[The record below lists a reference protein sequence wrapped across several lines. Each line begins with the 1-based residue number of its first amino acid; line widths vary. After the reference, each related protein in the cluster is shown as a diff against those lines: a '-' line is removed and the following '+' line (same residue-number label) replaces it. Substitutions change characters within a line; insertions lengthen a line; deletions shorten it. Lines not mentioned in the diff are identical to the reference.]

1 MWRSSLSGWC
11 NSNPHSL
18 HLVLV
23 DFPFFPKRP
32 MTYDFYELIKRFF
45 IPCSLAIKNITVL
58 GSGVMGHGIAQVS
71 ATAGYNVVL
80 RDIKQEFLD
89 KAMEKIKW
97 SLDKLVTKEKISS
110 EEGATI
116 FSRITPIV
124 DLNDAVKDAELVIE
138 VVPEIMDLKKQVY
151 AELDKVAKP
160 EVVFASNTSTL
171 PITEIANTTSRPDK
185 FIGIHFF
192 NPPQLMKLVEVIPGE
207 KTSQEITNLT
217 QEFVKSVNKQAVLCR
232 KDVPGFII
240 NRLFIPM
247 VHEACYLQDRT
258 GSTLEEID
266 SAVKFKLGFP
276 MGIFELADFT
286 GMDVIHKATVEMH
299 LRDKKVITPHKTIE
313 KMFDEKKLGQKSGE
327 GYYKYSDD
335 KYERVELSE
344 ELAQKCNPIQ
354 LVANVLNNAAWL
366 ITNGASDIEEI
377 EMAARLGLGLRK
389 PLFETAKEVGIKNI
403 VDELN
408 NLAQIHGEFYKPDPL
423 LESMV

>member
-1 MWRSSLSGWC
+1 MS
-11 NSNPHSL
+11 
-18 HLVLV
+18 V
-23 DFPFFPKRP
+23 
-32 MTYDFYELIKRFF
+32 
-45 IPCSLAIKNITVL
+45 KNITVL

-80 RDIKQEFLD
+80 RDIKQKFLD
-89 KAMEKIKW
+89 KEMEKIKW
-97 SLDKLVTKEKISS
+97 SLDKLVSKEKISKD
-110 EEGATI
+110 EGDSI
-116 FSRITPIV
+116 FARITPIV
-124 DLNDAVKDAELVIE
+124 DLNEAVKNAELVIE
-138 VVPEIMDLKKQVY
+138 VVPEIMDLKKSVY
-151 AELDKVAKP
+151 AELDKAAGP
-160 EVVFASNTSTL
+160 EVIFASNTSTL
-171 PITEIANTTSRPDK
+171 PITEIANTTSRPEK

-207 KTSQEITNLT
+207 KTGQEITELT

-247 VHEACYLQDRT
+247 VHEACFAQDRT
-258 GSTLEEID
+258 NATLEEID

-286 GMDVIHKATVEMH
+286 GMDVIHKATTEMH
-299 LRDKKVITPHKTIE
+299 LRDKKVINPHPTVE

-335 KYERVELSE
+335 KYERVTLSE
-344 ELAQKCNPIQ
+344 ELAQKFNPIQ
-354 LVANVLNNAAWL
+354 LVANILNNAAWL

-377 EMAARLGLGLRK
+377 EKAAQLGLGLKK
-389 PLFETAKEVGIKNI
+389 PLFETAKEIGIKNI

-408 NLAQIHGEFYKPDPL
+408 KLAEKHGEFYKPDPL
-423 LESMV
+423 LISMQ

>member
-1 MWRSSLSGWC
+1 M
-11 NSNPHSL
+11 
-18 HLVLV
+18 
-23 DFPFFPKRP
+23 
-32 MTYDFYELIKRFF
+32 
-45 IPCSLAIKNITVL
+45 AIKNITVL

-71 ATAGYNVVL
+71 ATAGYNIVL

-89 KAMEKIKW
+89 KAMEKIRW
-97 SLDKLVTKEKISS
+97 SLDKLVNKEKISKD
-110 EEGATI
+110 EGDAI
-116 FSRITPIV
+116 FGRIKPVV
-124 DLNDAVKDAELVIE
+124 DLNESVKEAQLVIE

-151 AELDKVAKP
+151 AELDKAAAP
-160 EVVFASNTSTL
+160 EVIFASNTSTL
-171 PITEIANTTSRPDK
+171 PITEIANTTSRPDR

-207 KTSQEITNLT
+207 KTSQEITDIT
-217 QEFVKSVNKQAVLCR
+217 KEYVKSVNKQAVLCR

-247 VHEACYLQDRT
+247 VHEACFVKDRT
-258 GSTLEEID
+258 NATLEEID

-299 LRDKKVITPHKTIE
+299 LRDKKVINPHPLVE

-335 KYERVELSE
+335 KYERVTLSE
-344 ELAQKCNPIQ
+344 ELAEKCNPIQ
-354 LVANVLNNAAWL
+354 LVANIINNAAWL
-366 ITNGASDIEEI
+366 VTNGASDIEEI
-377 EMAARLGLGLRK
+377 EKAAQLGLGLKK
-389 PLFETAKEVGIKNI
+389 PLFDTAKEIGIKNI

-408 NLAQIHGEFYKPDPL
+408 KLTEEHGEFYKPDPL
-423 LESMV
+423 LLSMQ

>member
-1 MWRSSLSGWC
+1 MVFQTGC
-11 NSNPHSL
+11 
-18 HLVLV
+18 VTV
-23 DFPFFPKRP
+23 
-32 MTYDFYELIKRFF
+32 
-45 IPCSLAIKNITVL
+45 KNITVL

-97 SLDKLVTKEKISS
+97 SLDKMVTKEKISK
-110 EEGATI
+110 EEGDAI
-116 FSRITPIV
+116 YSRITPIV
-124 DLNDAVKDAELVIE
+124 DLSEAVKDAEMIIE

-171 PITEIANTTSRPDK
+171 PITEIANTTSRPEK

-192 NPPQLMKLVEVIPGE
+192 NPPQLMKLVEIIPGE
-207 KTSQEITNLT
+207 KTSQEITDMT

-247 VHEACYLQDRT
+247 VHEACYLKDRT
-258 GSTLEEID
+258 NATLEEID

-299 LRDKKVITPHKTIE
+299 LRDKKVINPHPTVE
-313 KMFDEKKLGQKSGE
+313 KMFDEHKLGQKSGE

-335 KYERVELSE
+335 KYERVTRSE
-344 ELAQKCNPIQ
+344 ELAQKFNPIQ
-354 LVANVLNNAAWL
+354 
-366 ITNGASDIEEI
+366 
-377 EMAARLGLGLRK
+377 
-389 PLFETAKEVGIKNI
+389 
-403 VDELN
+403 
-408 NLAQIHGEFYKPDPL
+408 
-423 LESMV
+423 

>member
-1 MWRSSLSGWC
+1 MS
-11 NSNPHSL
+11 
-18 HLVLV
+18 V
-23 DFPFFPKRP
+23 
-32 MTYDFYELIKRFF
+32 
-45 IPCSLAIKNITVL
+45 KNITVL

-97 SLDKLVTKEKISS
+97 SLDKLVSKEKISKD
-110 EEGATI
+110 EGDSI
-116 FSRITPIV
+116 FARITPIV
-124 DLNDAVKDAELVIE
+124 DLNEAVKDAELVIE
-138 VVPEIMDLKKQVY
+138 VVPEIMELKKTVY
-151 AELDKVAKP
+151 AELDKAAGP
-160 EVVFASNTSTL
+160 EVIFASNTSTL
-171 PITEIANTTSRPDK
+171 PITEIANTTSRPEK

-207 KTSQEITNLT
+207 KTSQEITELT

-247 VHEACYLQDRT
+247 VHEACFAQDRT
-258 GSTLEEID
+258 NATLEEID

-286 GMDVIHKATVEMH
+286 GMDVIHKATTEMH
-299 LRDKKVITPHKTIE
+299 LRDKKVINPHPTVE

-335 KYERVELSE
+335 KYERVTLSE
-344 ELAQKCNPIQ
+344 ELAQKFNPIQ
-354 LVANVLNNAAWL
+354 LVANIVNNAAWL
-366 ITNGASDIEEI
+366 ITNGASDVEEI
-377 EMAARLGLGLRK
+377 EKAAQLGLGLRK
-389 PLFETAKEVGIKNI
+389 PLFETAKEIGIKNI

-408 NLAQIHGEFYKPDPL
+408 KLAEKHGEFYKPDPL
-423 LESMV
+423 LISMQ

>member
-1 MWRSSLSGWC
+1 L
-11 NSNPHSL
+11 N
-18 HLVLV
+18 
-23 DFPFFPKRP
+23 
-32 MTYDFYELIKRFF
+32 ELIKG
-45 IPCSLAIKNITVL
+45 ISEYGLLNIKNITVL

-89 KAMEKIKW
+89 KAMEKIRW
-97 SLDKLVTKEKISS
+97 SLDKLVTKEKISK
-110 EEGATI
+110 EEGNSI
-116 FSRITPIV
+116 FSRISPVV

-151 AELDKVAKP
+151 AELDKAAKP
-160 EVVFASNTSTL
+160 EVIFASNTSTL

-258 GSTLEEID
+258 GASLEEID

-286 GMDVIHKATVEMH
+286 GMDVIHKATVEMY
-299 LRDKKVITPHKTIE
+299 LRDKKVINPHKTIE

-366 ITNGASDIEEI
+366 ITNGASDVEEI
-377 EMAARLGLGLRK
+377 EKAAKLGLGLRK
-389 PLFETAKEVGIKNI
+389 PLFETAKEIGIQNI

-408 NLAQIHGEFYKPDPL
+408 NLTREYGEFYRPDPL
-423 LESMV
+423 LETMI

>member
-1 MWRSSLSGWC
+1 MPNFCLF
-11 NSNPHSL
+11 
-18 HLVLV
+18 VTV
-23 DFPFFPKRP
+23 
-32 MTYDFYELIKRFF
+32 
-45 IPCSLAIKNITVL
+45 KNITVL

-97 SLDKLVTKEKISS
+97 SLDKLVSKEKISK
-110 EEGATI
+110 EEGDAI
-116 FSRITPIV
+116 FGRITPIV
-124 DLNDAVKDAELVIE
+124 DLNEAVKNAELVIE
-138 VVPEIMDLKKQVY
+138 VVPEIMDLKKSVY
-151 AELDKVAKP
+151 AELDKAAGP
-160 EVVFASNTSTL
+160 EVIFASNTSTL
-171 PITEIANTTSRPDK
+171 PITEIANTTSRPEK

-207 KTSQEITNLT
+207 KTAQAITDLT
-217 QEFVKSVNKQAVLCR
+217 QEYVKSVNKQAVLCR

-247 VHEACYLQDRT
+247 VHEACFVKDRT
-258 GSTLEEID
+258 GLSLEEID

-299 LRDKKVITPHKTIE
+299 LRDKKVINPHPLVE
-313 KMFDEKKLGQKSGE
+313 KMFNEKKLGQKSGE

-335 KYERVELSE
+335 KYERVALSE
-344 ELAQKCNPIQ
+344 ELANRCDPIQ
-354 LVANVLNNAAWL
+354 LVANILNNAAWL
-366 ITNGASDIEEI
+366 VSNGASDIEEI
-377 EMAARLGLGLRK
+377 EKAAQLGLGLKK
-389 PLFETAKEVGIKNI
+389 PLFETAKEIGIKKI

-408 NLAQIHGEFYKPDPL
+408 KLADEHGEFYRPDPL
-423 LESMV
+423 LVSMQ

>member
-1 MWRSSLSGWC
+1 MA
-11 NSNPHSL
+11 
-18 HLVLV
+18 V
-23 DFPFFPKRP
+23 
-32 MTYDFYELIKRFF
+32 
-45 IPCSLAIKNITVL
+45 KNITVL

-97 SLDKLVTKEKISS
+97 SLDKLVSKEKISK
-110 EEGATI
+110 EEGESI

-124 DLNDAVKDAELVIE
+124 DLNEAVKNAELIIE
-138 VVPEIMDLKKQVY
+138 VVPEIMDLKKLVY
-151 AELDKVAKP
+151 AELDKVAGP
-160 EVVFASNTSTL
+160 EVIFASNTSTL
-171 PITEIANTTSRPDK
+171 PITEIANTTSRPEK

-207 KTSQEITNLT
+207 KTAQEITDLT
-217 QEFVKSVNKQAVLCR
+217 QEYVKSVNKQAVLCR

-247 VHEACYLQDRT
+247 VHEACFAQDRT
-258 GSTLEEID
+258 NATLEEID

-299 LRDKKVITPHKTIE
+299 LRDKKVINPHPTVE
-313 KMFDEKKLGQKSGE
+313 KMFNEKKLGQKSGE

-335 KYERVELSE
+335 KYERVMLSE
-344 ELAQKCNPIQ
+344 ELAQKFNPIQ
-354 LVANVLNNAAWL
+354 LVANIVNNAAWL
-366 ITNGASDIEEI
+366 ITNGASDIGEI
-377 EMAARLGLGLRK
+377 EKAAQLGLGLKK
-389 PLFETAKEVGIKNI
+389 PLFETAKEIGIKNI

-408 NLAQIHGEFYKPDPL
+408 KLTEKYGEFYKPDPL
-423 LESMV
+423 LISMQ

>member
-1 MWRSSLSGWC
+1 ML
-11 NSNPHSL
+11 N
-18 HLVLV
+18 
-23 DFPFFPKRP
+23 
-32 MTYDFYELIKRFF
+32 
-45 IPCSLAIKNITVL
+45 IKNITVL

-71 ATAGYNVVL
+71 ATAGYNIVL

-89 KAMEKIKW
+89 KAMEKIRW
-97 SLDKLVTKEKISS
+97 SLDKLVTKEKISK
-110 EEGATI
+110 EEGDAI
-116 FSRITPIV
+116 YSRITPV
-124 DLNDAVKDAELVIE
+124 VNLNDSVKDAELVIE

-151 AELDKVAKP
+151 AELDKAAKP
-160 EVVFASNTSTL
+160 EVIFASNTSTL

-258 GSTLEEID
+258 GATLEEID

-299 LRDKKVITPHKTIE
+299 LRDKKVINPHKTIE

-377 EMAARLGLGLRK
+377 EMAAKLGLGLRK
-389 PLFETAKEVGIKNI
+389 PLFETAKEIGIQNI